1 MYPHRFTFVCSD
13 EEMNFLKQ
21 LANHHRRS
29 QSDVIRQL
37 VRDAG
42 AKLPKAVDKKIHNQK
57 GTKHEHSSTKS

>member
-1 MYPHRFTFVCSD
+1 MYQHRFTFVCSD

-37 VRDAG
+37 IRDA
-42 AKLPKAVDKKIHNQK
+42 ATKLPKPVDKKINIQK
-57 GTKHEHSSTKS
+57 GPKHELSPIKS